1 MTPIVQLRDL
11 RFAFPASSD
20 PVFDNLQLD
29 ITAGSFVLLTGP
41 SGSGK
46 STILR
51 VLNGLIPHFSGGRFG
66 GSAIVADRDIRTSGP
81 RQMSEHVGFVFQDPE
96 PQMIAG
102 RVDDEICFGLEQRG
116 TPRRI
121 MRQRLEDVLD
131 VLGIAH
137 LRERTPQ
144 TLSGGEQQ
152 RVAIAAAMALQPD
165 LLILD
170 EPTSQLDPAGA
181 DSVIEAVT
189 RMHDD
194 LGITTVL
201 AEHRLDRLLHR
212 VDRVRSID
220 GQGGVVVDVAPE
232 IAARHIADEAL
243 PAVTRLGKVLGWM
256 ELPLT
261 VKQARTNP
269 GFPSLLLRLNGK
281 APSVPGAGRGD
292 DLVRVLDVSVELQ
305 RQQILSNVDLEF
317 GEGEAVAIM
326 GRNGSGKSTL
336 LRTILGFQNPSRGAI
351 QRDETLAT
359 AYLPQQPG
367 SIFFHETVADEIAWT
382 LQRRGSKATVEQVL
396 AGFGLLDKAAV
407 HPRDLSGG
415 ERERAAMAAVLAG
428 DPPIVVLD
436 EPTRGMDASRKR
448 ELARTLEARRQ
459 QGALVI
465 VATHDVELA
474 ASLASR
480 VIVLGN
486 GEVIA
491 DGHPREVLA
500 GSMSLAPQVNRLLG
514 STWLSVEDVRNAL
527 APS

>member
-11 RFAFPASSD
+11 RFAFTARTE
-20 PVFDNLQLD
+20 PVFDDLQFD
-29 ITAGSFVLLTGP
+29 IAAGSFTLLIGP

-46 STILR
+46 STMLR
-51 VLNGLIPHFSGGRFG
+51 VFNGLVPHFSGGRFG
-66 GSAIVADRDIRTSGP
+66 GSAVVAGRDIRTSGP

-116 TPRRI
+116 IPRHI

-131 VLGIAH
+131 ALGIAH
-137 LRERTPQ
+137 LRERSPQ

-152 RVAIAAAMALQPD
+152 RVAIAAAMSLQPD

-181 DSVIEAVT
+181 DAVIEAVT

-194 LGITTVL
+194 LGITTVI

-212 VDRVRSID
+212 VDRVRGID
-220 GQGGVVVDVAPE
+220 GQGRVVVDDIPA
-232 IAARHIADEAL
+232 IAARSISDEAM
-243 PAVTRLGKVLGWM
+243 PAVTRLGKLLGWSK
-256 ELPLT
+256 LPLT
-261 VKQARTNP
+261 VKQARIDP
-269 GFPSLLLRLNGK
+269 RLVDVK
-281 APSVPGAGRGD
+281 ARLAGNAPATPAVVRGRT
-292 DLVRVLDVSVELQ
+292 LVRVQDVSVNLQ
-305 RQQILSNVDLEF
+305 RQRVLAGIDLEF

-336 LRTILGFQNPSRGAI
+336 LRSILGFQKPSLGTIR
-351 QRDETLAT
+351 RDEAIAT

-367 SIFFHETVADEIAWT
+367 SIFFHETVADEITWT
-382 LQRRGSKATVEQVL
+382 LQRRDSAISVEQVL
-396 AGFGLLDKAAV
+396 AEFDLSGMASV

-428 DPPIVVLD
+428 NPPIIVLD

-448 ELARTLEARRQ
+448 DLVRTLGAHREL
-459 QGALVI
+459 GALVI
-465 VATHDVELA
+465 VATHDVELV
-474 ASLASR
+474 ASLATR

-486 GEVIA
+486 GDVIA

-500 GSMSLAPQVNRLLG
+500 GSMSLAPQVNRLFG
-514 STWLSVEDVRNAL
+514 STWLSVEDVWNAL